1 MTRFTGPRMAIPTF
15 KTPVETIASPG
26 NEIFFSYEASPHSCS
41 QLCKRLSEKRRNG
54 LARQSKSVF
63 DLRRHYGIETTNPYK
78 VRFLI
83 LKSFSA

>member
-15 KTPVETIASPG
+15 KTPVETITPPG
-26 NEIFFSYEASPHSCS
+26 SEILH
-41 QLCKRLSEKRRNG
+41 LHRK
-54 LARQSKSVF
+54 
-63 DLRRHYGIETTNPYK
+63 DYGIETTEPYK